1 MKMNIVFASILAT
14 IMGLDLA
21 QAASVTLSS
30 SSVFGSQTDQARDS
44 FADGT
49 SNGQVDTNVGDRPG
63 EQFSTALTTFQ
74 DDGDDLFVATRVFRP
89 ETGAT
94 VRQTAFGQGEAERVV
109 TVATA
114 GTLRIDMRIAGFYSV
129 ASEGPD
135 TDPFAGFMS
144 DLIVSENGNE
154 LASDTFRLTDAAGP
168 DAQTFADLL
177 SVEIDVEAGDELS
190 IYTSVWASGGA
201 TTLVSSFLDVQANI
215 DSFFTITTLDG
226 ATLGAGPVSPV
237 PLPPSVAMLGLG
249 LAGLAGYRRA
259 RRNS

>member
-30 SSVFGSQTDQARDS
+30 SSVFGSQQEQAQDV

-49 SNGQVDTNVGDRPG
+49 PNGQVDSNVGDRNG
-63 EQFSTALTTFQ
+63 DQFSTSLTTFQ

-89 ETGAT
+89 ETGVTA
-94 VRQTAFGQGEAERVV
+94 RQTAFGQGEARRTV

-114 GTLRIDMRIAGFYSV
+114 GTLRFDMRIAGFYSV
-129 ASEGPD
+129 ASERPD
-135 TDPFAGFMS
+135 TDPFATFMG
-144 DLIVSENGNE
+144 DLIVLENGNE
-154 LASDTFRLTDAAGP
+154 LASDNFRLSDAAGP

-177 SVEIDVEAGDELS
+177 SVEIDVEAGDELL
-190 IYTSVWASGGA
+190 IYTGVWASSGA
-201 TTLVSSFLDVQANI
+201 TTLVSAFMDVQANI

-226 ATLGAGPVSPV
+226 ATLGTGPVSPV

-259 RRNS
+259 RRKS